1 MLREQNSIMG
11 WEVSRELRVEM
22 KREKEIISEM

>member
-1 MLREQNSIMG
+1 MLRERNSIMG

>member
-1 MLREQNSIMG
+1 MLRERNSIMG
-11 WEVSRELRVEM
+11 WEVSQELRVEM